1 MTEPERCVRWFRVS
15 TDKQDEQNQ
24 EADVNRH
31 IAAHGY
37 EVARPDF
44 RLHAKSASKGE
55 QEPELAELLD
65 DIRAGRYTVVVVAQS
80 SRLDRRD
87 DLDAQIAFAVSV
99 RLAGGRV
106 ESVDEP
112 DFGRG
117 EIAGWLR
124 TLISMESNAKLSR
137 DTKANIRRGL
147 DRVREN
153 GALIGKPGWG
163 FEISGPKYNRRMKP
177 TAEAREYVP
186 LVYQRIIATRSL
198 AHTCRWLESEGVAPV
213 GITKDREDGRGKSG
227 KWWPRTLGK
236 LIRNPVYMGI
246 MCERDPAT
254 GNYGQTIYDWTTED
268 EPPLVDADTWTRAN
282 LALDKARKRKVGPVL
297 RENRCALS
305 GAARCYRCGGPMYRI
320 MSGRGDG
327 RIGYLR
333 CSGLGPDRKSCG
345 APMVRLDAAEALADE
360 VMGRLVHPVYEI
372 AVLPGNGAEL
382 DAALAALDYER
393 RQVALRGLSWADE
406 DAERARIRREWELVS
421 TTPRI
426 PDRRMVRE
434 TGVTY
439 GQRWAK
445 LDVHGRAEW
454 LRSGELTLYFTRDEV
469 PARDV
474 AASRHGVN
482 LVLYWPSDED
492 EV

>member
-1 MTEPERCVRWFRVS
+1 MGEPERCVRWFRVS

-24 EADVNRH
+24 VADVNAH
-31 IAAHGY
+31 IAARGY
-37 EVARPDF
+37 EIARPDF

-55 QEPELAELLD
+55 QEPELAEVLD

-87 DLDAQIAFAVSV
+87 NLDTQLAFAVQV

-112 DFGRG
+112 EFGTG
-117 EIAGWLR
+117 EVAGWIR
-124 TLISMESNAKLSR
+124 TLLSMESNAKLSR
-137 DTKANIRRGL
+137 DLKQNIRRGL
-147 DRVREN
+147 DRVRDN

-177 TAEAREYVP
+177 TAEARDYAP
-186 LVYQRIIATRSL
+186 QVYQRIMAGRSL
-198 AHTCRWLESEGVAPV
+198 AHTCRWLEAEGVAPV
-213 GITKDREDGRGKSG
+213 GIARTHDSDGNPVTRGKSG

-236 LIRNPVYMGI
+236 LIRNPVYMGL
-246 MCERDPAT
+246 MT
-254 GNYGQTIYDWTTED
+254 GADGQTIYSWTTED
-268 EPPLVDADTWTRAN
+268 EPPLVDADTWMRAN
-282 LALDKARKRKVGPVL
+282 RALDAARKRKRGPVL
-297 RENRCALS
+297 AENRCALS

-320 MSGRGDG
+320 MSGRGDN

-345 APMVRLDAAEALADE
+345 APMIRLSTAETLADE
-360 VMGRLVHPVYEI
+360 VMGGLVHPVYEI

-382 DAALAALDYER
+382 DAALARLDYER
-393 RQVALRGLSWADE
+393 RQLALRGLSWADE
-406 DAERARIRREWELVS
+406 DAERARIRAEWELVS
-421 TTPRI
+421 ETPRI
-426 PDRRMVRE
+426 PDRRAVRE

-445 LDVHGRAEW
+445 LDTDGRAEW
-454 LRSGELTLYFTRDEV
+454 LRSGELTIYFTRDEV

-474 AASRHGVN
+474 AASRDGVN

-492 EV
+492 EA